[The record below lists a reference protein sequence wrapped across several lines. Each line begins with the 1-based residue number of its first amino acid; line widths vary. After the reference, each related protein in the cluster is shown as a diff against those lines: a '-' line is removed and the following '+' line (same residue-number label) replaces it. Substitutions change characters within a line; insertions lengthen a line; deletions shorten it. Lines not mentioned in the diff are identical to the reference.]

1 VGDALDVAF
10 RSNPPGPARGRAAQ
24 PSPCDMFLA
33 PSICS
38 GVDANLNFLPLAWQ
52 SYKVPL
58 DLGILAVLLVL
69 DL

>member
-1 VGDALDVAF
+1 
-10 RSNPPGPARGRAAQ
+10 
-24 PSPCDMFLA
+24 MFLA